1 MIRGALSGTDGWT
14 RNQWLRGWWMWVGR
28 TYLNF
33 MHDVANVDA
42 DSSGETEE
50 DKKDEEEYWKT
61 GRCKVEEEIENLFL
75 CIFRQFRGW
84 ARVGHFHFW
93 KQTSNLAL
101 LMPRGL
107 SLNIRHNIHSIS
119 DTCAIKRASSFLRG
133 SWKLVLTENKHVITN
148 QMERQYQSDG
158 GREVQVQYVHG
169 DNGQHKQSLQYQF
182 LWGNWIIGW
191 FIND

>member
-1 MIRGALSGTDGWT
+1 MFFLIWIWDL
-14 RNQWLRGWWMWVGR
+14 
-28 TYLNF
+28 TYLHF
-33 MHDVANVDA
+33 MHNVANVDT
-42 DSSGETEE
+42 DSPWETKK
-50 DKKDEEEYWKT
+50 DKEDEEEYWKT

-119 DTCAIKRASSFLRG
+119 DTCAIRRAEKSREQLLG
-133 SWKLVLTENKHVITN
+133 SWYSWKQVLTENKHVTSSQIK
-148 QMERQYQSDG
+148 YLSDG
-158 GREVQVQYVHG
+158 ARR
-169 DNGQHKQSLQYQF
+169 
-182 LWGNWIIGW
+182 
-191 FIND
+191 

>member
-14 RNQWLRGWWMWVGR
+14 RNQWGWWMWVGK

-50 DKKDEEEYWKT
+50 DKKDEEEDWKT
-61 GRCKVEEEIENLFL
+61 GRHKVEKKVENLL
-75 CIFRQFRGW
+75 LLIFRQIGGW
-84 ARVGHFHFW
+84 ARVRHFLGRAHFW
-93 KQTSNLAL
+93 KQTSHLAL
-101 LMPRGL
+101 PMRPQ

-133 SWKLVLTENKHVITN
+133 SWKLVLTENKHVITK
-148 QMERQYQSDG
+148 QMERQY
-158 GREVQVQYVHG
+158 RY
-169 DNGQHKQSLQYQF
+169 
-182 LWGNWIIGW
+182 
-191 FIND
+191 